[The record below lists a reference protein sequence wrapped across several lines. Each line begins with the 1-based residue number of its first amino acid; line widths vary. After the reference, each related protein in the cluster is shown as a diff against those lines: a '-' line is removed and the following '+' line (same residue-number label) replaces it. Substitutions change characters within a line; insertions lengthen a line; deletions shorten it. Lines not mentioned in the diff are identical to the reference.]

1 MITRSI
7 DGNNDWNFGRGKQDY
22 LQENAALAQNI
33 KTRLQSFYQDCFFAP
48 TEGIDW
54 FTFLGS
60 KNRDGLKNAVS
71 KVILNTVGVYSV
83 DEVNFNLDE
92 NRQLLIEYVVTS
104 LWSETVSAYATIG

>member
-1 MITRSI
+1 MITRAI
-7 DGNNDWNFGRGKQDY
+7 DADGQWIFGKGKQDY
-22 LQENAALAQNI
+22 LQETAALAQKI

-60 KNRDGLKNAVS
+60 KNQAGLKNAVS

-92 NRQLLIEYVVTS
+92 NRQLMIEYVVTS